1 MGKVR
6 LKEVL
11 DLFGT
16 SDAGQND
23 LTIVPRIVGEK
34 SSFNRIFPFFN
45 KDSNFFNGITRA

>member
-1 MGKVR
+1 MEKVR

-23 LTIVPRIVGEK
+23 LTDCTKNRRRKIILQ
-34 SSFNRIFPFFN
+34 SYLSFFQ
-45 KDSNFFNGITRA
+45 